1 MFVCLQCISFADLF
15 EKLVFLVDMYY
26 TLAQMLHVFC
36 YNDFSCVGFIV
47 LSLSFIEVKLAPR
60 VEWSARLPTQHK

>member
-1 MFVCLQCISFADLF
+1 
-15 EKLVFLVDMYY
+15 MYY

-36 YNDFSCVGFIV
+36 YNDFSYVGFIV
-47 LSLSFIEVKLAPR
+47 LSLSFIEVKLAPH